1 MAQNNI
7 FYTFDEGIIPGGMR
21 TKTEIKM
28 LICYIF
34 RAVKKPLSKE
44 LVVSAILEKALAN
57 YFETCSCFDDLVKLG
72 NLKKSEK
79 GEKLFE
85 LTKDGMMIADQLE
98 NNLAYSVKEK
108 AYACTLELLEKQRI
122 EKENKVT
129 ITQTENGCYVNC
141 SISGGDMNLMNFQLY
156 VPDINQARLVRKNF
170 HKSPETVY
178 KVMVALM
185 TRNKDLIDEALSNI
199 GSLL

>member
-1 MAQNNI
+1 
-7 FYTFDEGIIPGGMR
+7 
-21 TKTEIKM
+21 
-28 LICYIF
+28 
-34 RAVKKPLSKE
+34 
-44 LVVSAILEKALAN
+44 
-57 YFETCSCFDDLVKLG
+57 
-72 NLKKSEK
+72 
-79 GEKLFE
+79 
-85 LTKDGMMIADQLE
+85 MIADQLE

>member
-1 MAQNNI
+1 MTQNNI
-7 FYTFDEGIIPGGMR
+7 FDTFDEGIIPGGMR

-34 RAVKKPLSKE
+34 RAVNKPLSKE
-44 LVVSAILEKALAN
+44 IVVNAILEKALAN
-57 YFETCSCFDDLVKLG
+57 YFEACSCFDDLVNLN
-72 NLKKSEK
+72 NLKKSDS
-79 GEKLFE
+79 GDNLFE
-85 LTKDGMMIADQLE
+85 LTRNGKMVADQLE
-98 NNLAYSVKEK
+98 NTLAYSVKEK

-129 ITQTENGCYVNC
+129 ITPAENGCYVNC
-141 SISGGDMNLMNFQLY
+141 SISGGDMNLMSFQLY
-156 VPDINQARLVRKNF
+156 VPDINQARVVRKNF

-185 TRNKDLIDEALSNI
+185 TRNKDLIEEALNNI
-199 GSLL
+199 GGLL